1 MKKEISIEKKL
12 KEMAEKRKS
21 ALIDGILS
29 LETHE
34 DMDDII
40 GAVKSARK
48 AIDAKEVAMKRHLFR
63 VGQTVNVVEKTKTT
77 QGTIK
82 KVNKTRCQVA
92 LDGDF
97 RTWNVPMSMLE
108 VV

>member
-1 MKKEISIEKKL
+1 MNKEKLIE
-12 KEMAEKRKS
+12 
-21 ALIDGILS
+21 GILS

-48 AIDAKEVAMKRHLFR
+48 AIDAKEVALKRHLFR

-97 RTWNVPMSMLE
+97 RTWNVPMSMIE
-108 VV
+108 VVG

>member
-1 MKKEISIEKKL
+1 MNKENLIE
-12 KEMAEKRKS
+12 
-21 ALIDGILS
+21 GILS

-34 DMDDII
+34 DIDDII

-108 VV
+108 VVS

>member
-1 MKKEISIEKKL
+1 MNKENLIE
-12 KEMAEKRKS
+12 
-21 ALIDGILS
+21 GILS

-63 VGQTVNVVEKTKTT
+63 VGQRVNVVDRLHTD

-82 KVNKTRCQVA
+82 KVNRSRCQVT
-92 LDGDF
+92 LDKDS
-97 RTWNVPMSMLE
+97 RTWNVPMSMIE
-108 VV
+108 VVS